1 MNLTARLARPLAA
14 LVFAVLP
21 ACGGDD
27 SSGTSDASTS
37 DAATTDDAATADAG
51 ATAPAAPTI
60 TMLMKMT
67 GGLHVSWTNATKDCD
82 TIIGERKTAAD
93 AYVVAFTVPGAAD
106 NKHDGLL
113 TAGTTYTYRLHCVR
127 GGLSSPFSNEM
138 SGTP

>member
-27 SSGTSDASTS
+27 NLGTTDASTN
-37 DAATTDDAATADAG
+37 AAADAG
-51 ATAPAAPTI
+51 ATVPAAPTI
-60 TMLMKMT
+60 TMLVKMT

-82 TIIGERKTAAD
+82 TIIGERKTASD

-106 NKHDGLL
+106 NKHDALL
-113 TAGTTYTYRLHCVR
+113 TAGMTYTYRLHCVR
-127 GGLSSPFSNEM
+127 GGISSAFSNEM

>member
-1 MNLTARLARPLAA
+1 MNLTAHLARPLAA

-27 SSGTSDASTS
+27 SAGTTDASTS
-37 DAATTDDAATADAG
+37 DASNDAAADAG
-51 ATAPAAPTI
+51 ATAPTAPTI
-60 TMLMKMT
+60 TMLMKMA

-127 GGLSSPFSNEM
+127 GGISSAFSNEM